1 MKTSVAAPLVKAI
14 ENVWTAIQANNP
26 DVPDVVVT
34 LGTGA
39 GSSSQMK
46 LGHFAANVWTHG
58 EDDIHELFVGAEGLK
73 RGATAVL
80 GTLLHEA
87 SHAVAEQRSIKDTSR
102 QGRYHNK
109 NFKTVAEELGI
120 TVEHSEK
127 LGWSTTTV
135 PDETASL
142 YSIEVL
148 ELDAVITAYRKSSW
162 IFSTGGTATAD
173 PDKDPAKPARKS
185 SNNGVVWECQC
196 EEPRKIR
203 MSQKVADLGSITCGE
218 CGEEFTE
225 GGYIKLG

>member
-14 ENVWTAIQANNP
+14 ENVWSAIQATNP

-39 GSSSQMK
+39 GNGSQMK

-58 EDDIHELFVGAEGLK
+58 EDDVHELFIGAEGLK
-73 RGATAVL
+73 RGASAVL

-87 SHAVAEQRSIKDTSR
+87 SHAVAEQRGIKDTSR

-109 NFKTVAEELGI
+109 AFKAVAEELGI
-120 TVEHSEK
+120 HVEHSES

-135 PDETASL
+135 PDHVASL
-142 YSIEVL
+142 YSIQIL
-148 ELDAVITAYRKSSW
+148 ELDAVITAYRKSDW
-162 IFSTGGTATAD
+162 IFPSGGVSGGAQ
-173 PDKDPAKPARKS
+173 PDPAKQPERKS
-185 SNNGVVWECQC
+185 NNNGVSLSCGC

-203 MSQKVADLGSITCGE
+203 LSVKAAAAGAIICGE
-218 CGEEFTE
+218 CEEEFTE
-225 GGYIKLG
+225 R